1 MTVGP
6 QGGLVFESKGEFR
19 RYVRDNIHRIV
30 PLNDLETVLDMLQGK
45 VAGLADGRMGDPE
58 RLLGAAHRMGEARD
72 LLGRSLGHGYST
84 PPLHLR
90 HHLCKFGKAVGELA
104 DGRVRGDA

>member
-6 QGGLVFESKGEFR
+6 QGGMVFESKGEFR

-45 VAGLADGRMGDPE
+45 IAGLADGRMGDQE
-58 RLLGAAHRMGEARD
+58 RLLGAAHRLGEARD
-72 LLGRSLGHGYST
+72 MLQQGVNASAERLTCLGRGTRVEGS
-84 PPLHLR
+84 
-90 HHLCKFGKAVGELA
+90 VG
-104 DGRVRGDA
+104 R